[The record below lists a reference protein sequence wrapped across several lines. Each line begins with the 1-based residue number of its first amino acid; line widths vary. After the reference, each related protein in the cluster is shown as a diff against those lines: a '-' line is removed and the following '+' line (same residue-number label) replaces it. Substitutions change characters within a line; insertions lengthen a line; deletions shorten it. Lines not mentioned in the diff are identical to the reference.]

1 MQVPIDLPLTE
12 EENRRQAF
20 RIEADGNVK
29 MTLAGQ
35 PVTLLDISATGI
47 AFETEQTLSG
57 ELEDV
62 SIVFK
67 LRKTFRLKPRLRVT
81 FCAKGRCGAE
91 FVGLSERAH
100 MALSELVVSLQKA
113 RIRHEQAQ
121 RAAED
126 GA

>member
-20 RIEADGNVK
+20 RIEADGNVN

-35 PVTLLDISATGI
+35 PVTLLDISETGI

-67 LRKTFRLKPRLRVT
+67 LRKTFRLKPCLRVT
-81 FCAKGRCGAE
+81 FCTKGRCGAE